1 MTYQII
7 YSSEASTP
15 MQTDDLEELLGH
27 SRRSNGAKGITGA
40 RVYAEGIFMQ
50 ILEGDRTKL
59 QDLMAKIRKDVR
71 HETVIVLRECEI
83 PSKVFGNWKMA
94 YVGATPQQVAKWAG
108 LSVATGTTE
117 SLSEIREE
125 EQRTA
130 QFAQDI
136 LSLLLADN
144 ITENNIE

>member
-40 RVYAEGIFMQ
+40 LVYAEGIFMQ
-50 ILEGDRTKL
+50 ILEGDRPKL

-71 HETVIVLRECEI
+71 HETVVVLRECEI
-83 PSKVFGNWKMA
+83 QSKVFG
-94 YVGATPQQVAKWAG
+94 
-108 LSVATGTTE
+108 S
-117 SLSEIREE
+117 
-125 EQRTA
+125 
-130 QFAQDI
+130 
-136 LSLLLADN
+136 
-144 ITENNIE
+144 

>member
-1 MTYQII
+1 M
-7 YSSEASTP
+7 
-15 MQTDDLEELLGH
+15 LF
-27 SRRSNGAKGITGA
+27 RS
-40 RVYAEGIFMQ
+40 
-50 ILEGDRTKL
+50 
-59 QDLMAKIRKDVR
+59 
-71 HETVIVLRECEI
+71 

-108 LSVATGTTE
+108 LGVAAGTTE
-117 SLSEIREE
+117 SLSEIHEE

-144 ITENNIE
+144 ITANNAK